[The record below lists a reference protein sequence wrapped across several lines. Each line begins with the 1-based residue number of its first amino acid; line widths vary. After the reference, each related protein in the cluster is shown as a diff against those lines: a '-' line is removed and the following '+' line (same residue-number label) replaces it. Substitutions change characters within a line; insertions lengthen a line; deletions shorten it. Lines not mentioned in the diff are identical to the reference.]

1 MMQTFY
7 RYILTALFTFSL
19 LFVGSALFA
28 QEEDEEEQGGYED
41 LLFKEVEVENPM
53 YYPVVSIG
61 SGMFSYFGEFG
72 NEMTGVGDMPP
83 LKVNVYHYL
92 DTDHNF
98 RINVFGMVGSLYGSM
113 HEIENVEKYNGIT
126 NFQTDI
132 IALGL
137 NTEYG
142 FGHFYENRPK
152 LRPFIALG
160 VEMLVFDPK
169 SDISGLNGDYD
180 WSDQIIRRD
189 YNYDFNMRNSNV
201 FELDN
206 FNQNS
211 PAFTLDIGFD
221 FSLSERVAVRVGNAV
236 HYTLTDVID
245 GIPYKNGDGDVI
257 GNSMN
262 DILNFSYFTIGWDPF
277 SESKTKVEEL
287 LVADIGDDFDY
298 TAIADQDRDG
308 ILDLHDDCPDNPRGV
323 AIDTTTG
330 CPLDSDEDGIPDY
343 KDEGP
348 NTPKGAMVDENGV
361 ELSEDEVVEQLNLDM
376 RAVEHEEAYM
386 VPISAGWRSSKYSDV
401 EGELEIPGKFKS
413 VDKDG
418 DGEISYSE
426 LLDAIDAY
434 FNNESDFTANDVY
447 ELNDFFFAQ

>member
-1 MMQTFY
+1 MNKFY
-7 RYILTALFTFSL
+7 RNIIGTLFTFSFL
-19 LFVGSALFA
+19 LIVSVGFA

-53 YYPVVSIG
+53 YYPVVSVG
-61 SGMFSYFGEFG
+61 SGMFSYFGEFD

-98 RINVFGMVGSLYGSM
+98 RINVYGMMGSLYGGM
-113 HEIENVEKYNGIT
+113 NELEDVNKYNGIT

-142 FGHFYENRPK
+142 FGHFYKNRPK
-152 LRPFIALG
+152 LRPFISLG

-169 SDISGLNGDYD
+169 ADIAGPDGEYD

-189 YNYDFNMRNSNV
+189 YDYEFNMRSGNV
-201 FELDN
+201 FEIDN
-206 FNQNS
+206 FSQNS
-211 PAFTLDIGFD
+211 PAFTFDIGFD

-236 HYTLTDVID
+236 HYTLTDVLD

-257 GNSMN
+257 GNSTN

-323 AIDTTTG
+323 AIDTTNG

-348 NTPKGAMVDENGV
+348 NTPKGAIVDENGV
-361 ELSEDEVVEQLNLDM
+361 ELSEDEVLKEMNIDM
-376 RAVEHEEAYM
+376 RAVEHKEAYM

-401 EGELEIPGKFKS
+401 EGELEIPEKFKPI
-413 VDKDG
+413 DKDN

-434 FNNESDFTANDVY
+434 FNNESDFTANDIY

>member
-1 MMQTFY
+1 MRKFYQNIIRTF
-7 RYILTALFTFSL
+7 FTFSFL
-19 LFVGSALFA
+19 LVVSVGFA
-28 QEEDEEEQGGYED
+28 QEEDEGEEGGYED

-53 YYPVVSIG
+53 YYPVVSVG
-61 SGMFSYFGEFG
+61 SGILSYFGEFN

-83 LKVNVYHYL
+83 LKINVYNYL
-92 DTDHNF
+92 DSDHNF
-98 RINVFGMVGSLYGSM
+98 RANMYGMIGSLYGGM
-113 HEIENVEKYNGIT
+113 NEIENVETYNGIT
-126 NFQTDI
+126 NFRTDI
-132 IALGL
+132 IALGV

-152 LRPFIALG
+152 LRPFISLG
-160 VEMLVFDPK
+160 VEILVFDPK
-169 SDISGLNGDYD
+169 ADITGTNGEYD
-180 WSDQIIRRD
+180 WDDQIIRRD
-189 YNYDFNMRNSNV
+189 YDYEFNMRSGDV
-201 FELDN
+201 FELEN
-206 FNQNS
+206 FSQNS
-211 PAFTLDIGFD
+211 PAFTFDIGFD

-236 HYTLTDVID
+236 HYTLTDVLD

-257 GNSMN
+257 GNSTK
-262 DILNFSYFTIGWDPF
+262 DILNFSYFTIGWDPL

-298 TAIADQDRDG
+298 TAIADKDRDG

-330 CPLDSDEDGIPDY
+330 CPLDSDEDGVPDY

-348 NTPKGAMVDENGV
+348 NTPKGAIVDENGV
-361 ELSEDEVVEQLNLDM
+361 ELSEDEVVNEMNLDM

-401 EGELEIPGKFKS
+401 EGELEIPEKFKP
-413 VDKDG
+413 VDKDN

-434 FNNESDFTANDVY
+434 FNNESDFTANDIY

>member
-7 RYILTALFTFSL
+7 RYILTVLFTFSL

-28 QEEDEEEQGGYED
+28 QEEDEDEQGGYED

-83 LKVNVYHYL
+83 LKLNVYHYL

-98 RINVFGMVGSLYGSM
+98 RINVFGMVGSLFGSM

-142 FGHFYENRPK
+142 FGHFYESRPK

-169 SDISGLNGDYD
+169 SDISGPNGDYD

-348 NTPKGAMVDENGV
+348 NTPKGAMVDENGL
-361 ELSEDEVVEQLNLDM
+361 ELSEDEVVEQLNMDM

-401 EGELEIPGKFKS
+401 EGELEIPEKFKS

-426 LLDAIDAY
+426 LLDAIDDY